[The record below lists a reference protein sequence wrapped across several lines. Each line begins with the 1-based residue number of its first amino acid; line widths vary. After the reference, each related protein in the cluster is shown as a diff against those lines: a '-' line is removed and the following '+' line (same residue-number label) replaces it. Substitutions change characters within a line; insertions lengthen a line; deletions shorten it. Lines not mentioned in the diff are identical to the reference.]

1 MSASSAELIPEEKS
15 RKASRINWELLST
28 KRKPCCDGR
37 TEMVW
42 SQMQDRAPLCE
53 MKMQPATSCSC
64 AVRLAE
70 MPKPRDLEQ
79 KKEGC
84 PQAIYVD
91 TLMVTDM

>member
-15 RKASRINWELLST
+15 RKPSRINWELLST
-28 KRKPCCDGR
+28 KRKPCCDR
-37 TEMVW
+37 RMVW
-42 SQMQDRAPLCE
+42 PQMRDRAPPCE

-70 MPKPRDLEQ
+70 EMPKPRDLEQ
-79 KKEGC
+79 RKEGC

-91 TLMVTDM
+91 ALMVTDM